1 MKKIIYFFLISLFL
15 INFSKSF
22 SNEKIFIEIRVNNEI
37 ITNIDIKKEI
47 SYLKLLNPNLNNI
60 KKSQISKIAKKSLV
74 NETIKKNELKKIFN
88 YDKEISIINEIYK
101 DFYSDLKFS
110 NETEFKNKLSTG
122 TNYSTSEIK
131 EKLKTEFFWNRL
143 ILDRFNNQVKI
154 DEEKLKIKIDKF
166 EKKFK
171 KQYFLSEIFFK
182 IDKNTTVEKRISKI
196 KRSINKEGFRN
207 TANIFSISETA
218 KYGGKIGWVDEES
231 LSKKILDELKK
242 IKIGEFTRAIKVNNN
257 YIILKIDDLKL
268 IEIKNDKKNL
278 LQRMIDFERNK
289 QLNQYSKIYFN
300 KVKINYSINEK

>member
-37 ITNIDIKKEI
+37 ITNIDVEKEI
-47 SYLKLLNPNLNNI
+47 SYLKLLNPNLNDL
-60 KKSQISKIAKKSLV
+60 KKSQISKIAKNSLI

-88 YDKEISIINEIYK
+88 YDKEIPIIDEIYK
-101 DFYSDLKFS
+101 DFYSNLKFS
-110 NETEFKNKLSTG
+110 NETEFKNKLSTSI
-122 TNYSTSEIK
+122 NYSTSEIK

-143 ILDRFNNQVKI
+143 ILDKFNKQVKI
-154 DEEKLKIKIDKF
+154 DEEKLKIKISKF

-171 KQYFLSEIFFK
+171 KQYLLSEIFFK
-182 IDKNTTVEKRISKI
+182 IDQNTTTEKKINKI
-196 KRSINKEGFRN
+196 KQSITNEGFRN
-207 TANIFSISETA
+207 AANIFSISETA

-242 IKIGEFTRAIKVNNN
+242 IKVGEFTRAININNN

-300 KVKINYSINEK
+300 KIKINYSINEK

>member
-1 MKKIIYFFLISLFL
+1 MISLFL

-101 DFYSDLKFS
+101 DFYSNLKFS
-110 NETEFKNKLSTG
+110 NETEFKNKLSTS

-143 ILDRFNNQVKI
+143 ILDKFNKQVKI
-154 DEEKLKIKIDKF
+154 DEEKLKIKINKF

>member
-1 MKKIIYFFLISLFL
+1 MRKIIYFFLISLFL
-15 INFSKSF
+15 INFSKSY

-101 DFYSDLKFS
+101 DFYSNLKFS
-110 NETEFKNKLSTG
+110 NETEFKNKLSTS

-143 ILDRFNNQVKI
+143 ILDKFNKQVKI
-154 DEEKLKIKIDKF
+154 DEEKLKIKINKF

-231 LSKKILDELKK
+231 LSKKVLDKLKK

>member
-101 DFYSDLKFS
+101 DFYSNLKFS
-110 NETEFKNKLSTG
+110 NETEFKNKLSTS

-143 ILDRFNNQVKI
+143 ILDKFNKQVKI
-154 DEEKLKIKIDKF
+154 DEEKLKIKINKF

-231 LSKKILDELKK
+231 LSKKVLDELKK

>member
-1 MKKIIYFFLISLFL
+1 MISLFL

-101 DFYSDLKFS
+101 DFYSNLKFS
-110 NETEFKNKLSTG
+110 NETEFKNKLSTS

-143 ILDRFNNQVKI
+143 ILDKFNKQVKI
-154 DEEKLKIKIDKF
+154 DEEKLKIKINKF

-231 LSKKILDELKK
+231 LSKKVLDELKK

>member
-15 INFSKSF
+15 INFSKSY

-101 DFYSDLKFS
+101 DFYSNLKFS
-110 NETEFKNKLSTG
+110 NETEFKNKLSTS

-143 ILDRFNNQVKI
+143 ILDKFNKQVKI
-154 DEEKLKIKIDKF
+154 DEEKLKIKINKF

-231 LSKKILDELKK
+231 LSKKVLDELKK

>member
-15 INFSKSF
+15 INFSKSY

-101 DFYSDLKFS
+101 DFYSNLKFS
-110 NETEFKNKLSTG
+110 NETEFKNKLSTS

-231 LSKKILDELKK
+231 LSKKVLDELKK